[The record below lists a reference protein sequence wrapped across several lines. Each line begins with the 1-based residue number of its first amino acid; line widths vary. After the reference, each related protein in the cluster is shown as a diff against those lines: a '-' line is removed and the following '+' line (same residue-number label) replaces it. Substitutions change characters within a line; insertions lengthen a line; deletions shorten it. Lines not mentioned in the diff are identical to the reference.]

1 MPNCFVIM
9 PFRPELKFFYR
20 AIKSHIEQT
29 FPDVTVERGDDRVLT
44 TPILEK
50 IADFIRQADVVIADC
65 SDRNPNVFY
74 ELGMAHALGKPV
86 VLITSD
92 AVEEAPTDIRAFE
105 FISYAQLSDD
115 VFLNKL
121 DDALQGVVGN
131 PFAALYPEALALFQ
145 QFCTETHKQL
155 APSTQAEFRDA
166 VRAMQ
171 SQGQPLPKERRRRSE
186 FLIRRLLGAEPEIQV
201 LTELKEWLNVAFP

>member
-20 AIKSHIEQT
+20 AIKAHVEQA

-44 TPILEK
+44 RPILEK

-65 SDRNPNVFY
+65 SGRNPNVFY

-92 AVEEAPTDIRAFE
+92 AVEEAPTDVRAFE
-105 FISYAQLSDD
+105 FISYAQLGDD
-115 VFLNKL
+115 VFLTKL
-121 DDALQGVVGN
+121 DDALQSAVGN
-131 PFAALYPEALALFQ
+131 PFAALYPEAVGLFD
-145 QFCTETHKQL
+145 QFRAAKNLHL
-155 APSTQAEFRDA
+155 APATQDEFQA
-166 VRAMQ
+166 AMRTMH
-171 SQGQPLPKERRRRSE
+171 SQGQPLPKEPRRRAE
-186 FLIRRLLGAEPEIQV
+186 FLVRRLLGPDPEIQV
-201 LTELKEWLNVAFP
+201 LTHLKEWLTVVFP